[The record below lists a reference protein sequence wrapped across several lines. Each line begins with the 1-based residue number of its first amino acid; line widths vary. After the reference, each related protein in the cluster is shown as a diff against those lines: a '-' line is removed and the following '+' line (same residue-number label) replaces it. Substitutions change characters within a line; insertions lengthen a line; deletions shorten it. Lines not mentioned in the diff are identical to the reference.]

1 MSAHVLDYELGAP
14 PGWPSAPDD
23 AVYQGMAGA
32 LVGAIAPHTEAD
44 PVAVLAQ
51 LLAAAGALTRR
62 GAYAVVE
69 ATRHHPNEFVVLVG
83 DSAKARK
90 GSSWDHVARL
100 MDRAS
105 PGFSLRCATG
115 LSSGE
120 GLIWALRDPDGATGA
135 SADPPLL
142 VVEPE
147 FASVLKAAGR
157 DVSSLSPV
165 LRSAWDGR
173 PLALLT
179 RNAPARA
186 AAPHVSVVGH
196 ITAHEL
202 RHHVSGLEVANGL
215 LNRFCFVACRR
226 ARLLPDGGDPDPLKG
241 TYMAE
246 RLGAHL
252 RAAGQ
257 LGHVRFTTAARVAW
271 WDAYVHLS
279 EPRAGMAGGL
289 LARAEAHVLR
299 LSLIYA
305 LVDGA
310 ASIGVEHLRA
320 ALALWEYCAD
330 AVEFFFSDATGDPL
344 AEAIS
349 AALCHAPQ
357 GMTRTEIRDLLGRN
371 RPGAAIDEAL
381 AVLAAAGRARTERV
395 ETAGR
400 PAQRWFITSL
410 PTAGAY

>member
-1 MSAHVLDYELGAP
+1 MSAQVLDYELQAP
-14 PGWPSAPDD
+14 PGWPLPPDD
-23 AVYQGMAGA
+23 AAYQGMAGA

-51 LLAAAGALTRR
+51 LLAAAGALVGR

-69 ATRHHPNEFVVLVG
+69 ATRHHGNEFVVLVG

-100 MDRAS
+100 MERAS
-105 PGFSLRCATG
+105 PGFSLRCSTG

-120 GLIWALRDPDGATGA
+120 GLVWALRDPDGADPGSYA
-135 SADPPLL
+135 PPLL

-157 DVSSLSPV
+157 DISSLSPV

-179 RNAPARA
+179 RNAPARSS
-186 AAPHVSVVGH
+186 APHIAVVGH
-196 ITAHEL
+196 ITAQEL
-202 RHHVSGLEVANGL
+202 RHHVSGLDVANGL

-226 ARLLPDGGDPDPLKG
+226 ARLLPDGGDPDPLDG
-241 TYMAE
+241 SDMAE
-246 RLGAHL
+246 RLGEHL
-252 RAAGQ
+252 AAAGR
-257 LGHVRFTTAARVAW
+257 LGHVRFTAAARVAW
-271 WDAYVHLS
+271 WDAYVRLS
-279 EPRAGMAGGL
+279 EPKAGMVGGL

-305 LVDGA
+305 LIDGA
-310 ASIGVEHLRA
+310 SSIGVEHLRA
-320 ALALWEYCAD
+320 GLALWEYCAD
-330 AVEFFFSDATGDPL
+330 AVQLCFGDATGDPL
-344 AEAIS
+344 AEAIG
-349 AALCHAPQ
+349 AALERAQ
-357 GMTRTEIRDLLGRN
+357 SGMTRTEIRDLLGRN

-381 AVLAAAGRARTERV
+381 AALAAAGRARAERV
-395 ETAGR
+395 VTAGR
-400 PAQRWFITSL
+400 PAQRWVTSV
-410 PTAGAY
+410 PSPGPH

>member
-1 MSAHVLDYELGAP
+1 MSAQVAGYELCGIA
-14 PGWPSAPDD
+14 GWPSAPD
-23 AVYQGMAGA
+23 AAYQGMAGA
-32 LVGAIAPHTEAD
+32 LVAAIAPHTEAD

-51 LLAAAGALTRR
+51 LLIAAGAVVGR

-69 ATRHHPNEFVVLVG
+69 ATRHHPNEFCVLVG

-120 GLIWALRDPDGATGA
+120 GLVWALRDADGADPRP
-135 SADPPLL
+135 SEPPLL

-186 AAPHVSVVGH
+186 AAPHISVVGH
-196 ITAHEL
+196 ITAQEL
-202 RHHVSGLEVANGL
+202 RHHVSALEVANGL

-226 ARLLPDGGDPDPLKG
+226 ARLLPDGGDPDPTGG
-241 TYMAE
+241 TDMAE

-252 RAAGQ
+252 RAAGR
-257 LGHVRFTTAARVAW
+257 LGHVRFTSAARAAW
-271 WDAYVHLS
+271 WDAYVGLS
-279 EPRAGMAGGL
+279 ESRVGMAGGL
-289 LARAEAHVLR
+289 LARSEAHVLR

-310 ASIGVEHLRA
+310 ASIGVEHLGA
-320 ALALWEYCAD
+320 ALALWEYCQD

-344 AEAIS
+344 AEAIG
-349 AALCHAPQ
+349 AALCGAPQ

-381 AVLAAAGRARTERV
+381 AVLAAAGRARAERV
-395 ETAGR
+395 MTAGR
-400 PAQRWFITSL
+400 PAQRWL
-410 PTAGAY
+410 ACPVAAPH

>member
-1 MSAHVLDYELGAP
+1 MSAQVAGYELPAS
-14 PGWPSAPDD
+14 PGWPCAPHD
-23 AVYQGMAGA
+23 AAYQGMAGA
-32 LVGAIAPHTEAD
+32 LVAAIAPHTEAD

-51 LLAAAGALTRR
+51 LLIAAGAVVGR
-62 GAYAVVE
+62 GAYALVE
-69 ATRHHPNEFVVLVG
+69 ATRHHPNEFCVLVG

-100 MDRAS
+100 MERAA
-105 PGFSLRCATG
+105 PGFSRRCATG

-120 GLIWALRDPDGATGA
+120 GLVWALRDPDGADPG
-135 SADPPLL
+135 SSEPPLL

-186 AAPHVSVVGH
+186 AAPHISAVGH
-196 ITAHEL
+196 ITAQEL
-202 RHHVSGLEVANGL
+202 RHHVSALEVANGL

-226 ARLLPDGGDPDPLKG
+226 ARLLPDGGDPDPLEG
-241 TYMAE
+241 SGMPE
-246 RLGAHL
+246 RLGEHL
-252 RAAGQ
+252 QAAGH
-257 LGHVRFTTAARVAW
+257 LGHVRFTTAARAAW
-271 WDAYVHLS
+271 RDTYGRLS

-289 LARAEAHVLR
+289 LARSEAHVLR
-299 LSLIYA
+299 LSLIYT

-310 ASIGVEHLRA
+310 SAIGLEHLGA
-320 ALALWEYCAD
+320 GLALWEYCQD
-330 AVEFFFSDATGDPL
+330 GVELLFSDATGDPL
-344 AEAIS
+344 AEAIG
-349 AALCHAPQ
+349 AALIHAPA

-381 AVLAAAGRARTERV
+381 GVLAASGRARPERV
-395 ETAGR
+395 TTAGR
-400 PAQRWFITSL
+400 PAQRWVASRLAT
-410 PTAGAY
+410 PH

>member
-1 MSAHVLDYELGAP
+1 MTSGYELAAP
-14 PGWPSAPDD
+14 PGWPSPPEEA
-23 AVYQGMAGA
+23 AYQGMAGA

-51 LLAAAGALTRR
+51 LLAAAGAVVGR

-105 PGFSLRCATG
+105 PGFSSRCSTG

-120 GLIWALRDPDGATGA
+120 GLVWALRDPDGTDPG
-135 SADPPLL
+135 SSEPPLV

-157 DVSSLSPV
+157 DISSLSPV

-186 AAPHVSVVGH
+186 SAPHVVVVGH
-196 ITAHEL
+196 ITAQEL

-241 TYMAE
+241 TSMPE
-246 RLGAHL
+246 RLG
-252 RAAGQ
+252 
-257 LGHVRFTTAARVAW
+257 GH
-271 WDAYVHLS
+271 
-279 EPRAGMAGGL
+279 
-289 LARAEAHVLR
+289 
-299 LSLIYA
+299 
-305 LVDGA
+305 
-310 ASIGVEHLRA
+310 
-320 ALALWEYCAD
+320 
-330 AVEFFFSDATGDPL
+330 
-344 AEAIS
+344 
-349 AALCHAPQ
+349 
-357 GMTRTEIRDLLGRN
+357 
-371 RPGAAIDEAL
+371 
-381 AVLAAAGRARTERV
+381 
-395 ETAGR
+395 
-400 PAQRWFITSL
+400 
-410 PTAGAY
+410 